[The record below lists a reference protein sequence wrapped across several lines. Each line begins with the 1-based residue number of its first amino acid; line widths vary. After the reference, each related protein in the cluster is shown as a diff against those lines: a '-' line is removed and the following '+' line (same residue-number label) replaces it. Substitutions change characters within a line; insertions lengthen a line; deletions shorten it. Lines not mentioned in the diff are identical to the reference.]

1 MPGGSA
7 SFQRVNA
14 SPIRTRHWT
23 RAEYYRL
30 DELGIFHPDERLE
43 LVGGQIVVKER
54 QSPAHATAIMLAIEA
69 LEHAFGPGW
78 HVRTRATITL
88 DEESEPEP
96 DVAVVPGGPRDYLA
110 AHPSCPPLVLE
121 VAEAT
126 LAFDRDHK
134 SSLYARADIPDY
146 WLINLPDHVARTS
159 DVLRPGERIA
169 FRDYL
174 ARVPQSA
181 EQTAALFGDPS
192 FHVSVDGRP
201 VDGPESAVPVTAES
215 RVVLYRRRGP
225 ALDMLTRG
233 LVRRICL
240 N

>member
-7 SFQRVNA
+7 SFQSVNA
-14 SPIRTRHWT
+14 SSIRTRHWT

-54 QSPAHATAIMLAIEA
+54 QSPAHATAIMLAREA
-69 LEHAFGPGW
+69 LEHVFGPGW
-78 HVRTRATITL
+78 DVRTRAPITL

-134 SSLYARADIPDY
+134 SSLYAQAQIPDY
-146 WLINLPDHVARTS
+146 WLINLPDHVVQVHRDPTPDADTPYGWRYTTTL
-159 DVLRPGERIA
+159 VLRGDE
-169 FRDYL
+169 FVTSL
-174 ARVPQSA
+174 ARPSA
-181 EQTAALFGDPS
+181 PI
-192 FHVSVDGRP
+192 SVADLLP
-201 VDGPESAVPVTAES
+201 
-215 RVVLYRRRGP
+215 
-225 ALDMLTRG
+225 
-233 LVRRICL
+233 
-240 N
+240 

>member
-88 DEESEPEP
+88 DEENQSVTLRSCRADRATTCDLLP
-96 DVAVVPGGPRDYLA
+96 DSDPIRMTESGRVPG
-110 AHPSCPPLVLE
+110 
-121 VAEAT
+121 
-126 LAFDRDHK
+126 
-134 SSLYARADIPDY
+134 
-146 WLINLPDHVARTS
+146 
-159 DVLRPGERIA
+159 
-169 FRDYL
+169 
-174 ARVPQSA
+174 
-181 EQTAALFGDPS
+181 
-192 FHVSVDGRP
+192 
-201 VDGPESAVPVTAES
+201 
-215 RVVLYRRRGP
+215 
-225 ALDMLTRG
+225 
-233 LVRRICL
+233 
-240 N
+240 